1 MDCAIESIE
10 LLDPLCAKKKNLK
23 HKIDLY
29 EDVTMIPIGC
39 KAQLSRHIEI
49 VSIFD

>member
-1 MDCAIESIE
+1 MKWTEFIE
-10 LLDPLCAKKKNLK
+10 LLDPLCAKKKPTLN
-23 HKIDLY
+23 DLY
-29 EDVTMIPIGC
+29 VDVTMIPIGC

>member
-1 MDCAIESIE
+1 M
-10 LLDPLCAKKKNLK
+10 
-23 HKIDLY
+23 DLY
-29 EDVTMIPIGC
+29 VDVTMIPIGC